1 MRLALIGVAVG
12 AIIGGVNA
20 EEDMGSNVDDSVPMV
35 ISALPEDIPS
45 VISSGPA
52 DNTDSGNS

>member
-20 EEDMGSNVDDSVPMV
+20 GEDMGSNGDAGVPIVV
-35 ISALPEDIPS
+35 ISALPENLPF
-45 VISSGPA
+45 VIVRSS
-52 DNTDSGNS
+52 